1 MHKRLLL
8 ALIFLVAAPAFA
20 QQPQAS
26 PALRAGADRVVALLK
41 GEAQPA
47 DLFTPAFL
55 AQVPEAQV
63 RAVVRQFAAQ
73 YGSVQGLSGI
83 EAASPQ
89 TGTIHI
95 RYQRATVHMDLAI
108 EPAPPHL
115 IQGLQLA
122 GADMAD
128 DSIEALLGELRAL
141 PGRVSFAIARL
152 GDGAPAISTGIEP
165 DQPLAIGSTY
175 KLFILA
181 ELSRQVQAGQR
192 RWSDVIAV
200 GRRSISG
207 GTVGS
212 LPRGAPI
219 TLHTLASLMI
229 SISDNSATDILL
241 HHLGRENVERM
252 MAMMGVRDPAR
263 NRPLLTTLE
272 LGLLKTAPATAFNLW
287 RRADEATR
295 RRLLANDYAAIDPS
309 RIDVSIFAGNPVRI
323 DSVEWFASSSDLVRA
338 MDWLR
343 LHADETAKGILA
355 INPGLPPQARAA
367 VSYAGFKGGSEPG
380 VANLTYLIQT
390 RAGAWFAV
398 TGSWNNQA
406 APVEEARFASLMARA
421 VQLLRQA
428 GSN

>member
-20 QQPQAS
+20 QQPQPS
-26 PALRAGADRVVALLK
+26 PALRAGAERVVALLR

-63 RAVVRQFAAQ
+63 RAVVRQFSAQ
-73 YGSVQGLSGI
+73 YGSVHGLGGI

-89 TGTIHI
+89 TGIIHI
-95 RYQRATVHMDLAI
+95 RYQRAMVHMDLAI

-128 DSIEALLGELRAL
+128 DSIEVVLGELRAL

-152 GDGAPAISTGIEP
+152 GDGAPAISTSIEP

-192 RWSDVIAV
+192 RWSDVVAID
-200 GRRSISG
+200 RRSIAG
-207 GTVGS
+207 GTVGG

-229 SISDNSATDILL
+229 SISDNTATDILL
-241 HHLGRENVERM
+241 HHLGR
-252 MAMMGVRDPAR
+252 
-263 NRPLLTTLE
+263 
-272 LGLLKTAPATAFNLW
+272 
-287 RRADEATR
+287 
-295 RRLLANDYAAIDPS
+295 
-309 RIDVSIFAGNPVRI
+309 
-323 DSVEWFASSSDLVRA
+323 
-338 MDWLR
+338 
-343 LHADETAKGILA
+343 
-355 INPGLPPQARAA
+355 
-367 VSYAGFKGGSEPG
+367 
-380 VANLTYLIQT
+380 
-390 RAGAWFAV
+390 
-398 TGSWNNQA
+398 
-406 APVEEARFASLMARA
+406 
-421 VQLLRQA
+421 
-428 GSN
+428 